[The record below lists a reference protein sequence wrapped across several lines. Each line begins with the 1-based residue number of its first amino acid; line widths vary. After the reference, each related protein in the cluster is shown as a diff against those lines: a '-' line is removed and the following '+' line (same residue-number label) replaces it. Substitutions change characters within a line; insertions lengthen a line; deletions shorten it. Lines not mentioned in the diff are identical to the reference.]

1 MTQRHK
7 AERPAERLTQVRRSR
22 PLLLVA
28 CFLVP
33 LLFVTLQAMRGY
45 PYLDDVNPEISAGH
59 DWLNYKQYAQSIRND
74 GINLPL
80 VERNYAR
87 PGGILYSYFVALV
100 FALFGENTA
109 FVYLIQALLLGLSVV
124 IMTWAIRDYLT
135 PAATWAFLIAA
146 TILAYLDV
154 FRGYTRYMLSENL
167 LIVLVPCYYLFL
179 FRGRDRSSIPW
190 IGLSGFLMGLATLT
204 RPNVVLI
211 APATCLLLFAFPNG
225 TTRRRLT
232 YAAVFLLT
240 FSAAQSLLV
249 LRNYSVTGQISAGS
263 FSPILAETGDWKSI
277 NPESLTVYPVTSA
290 PRGSLRYYI
299 DRTLFSFGITRYG
312 VVKRWVVVWA
322 GVLLFLVLS
331 MVRRRIDFWEAAILT
346 FIALYL
352 APLIAAG
359 AISNYAFRM
368 ILPVVPSALALA
380 VRGGELLVARVTR

>member
-1 MTQRHK
+1 MANPQK
-7 AERPAERLTQVRRSR
+7 GSQPARNPRR
-22 PLLLVA
+22 LLVVA
-28 CFLVP
+28 SALVP
-33 LLFVTLQAMRGY
+33 LLFLTLGAIRGY
-45 PYLDDVNPEISAGH
+45 PFIDDVNAETSTGH
-59 DWLNYKQYAQSIRND
+59 DWLNYKRYAESILHD
-74 GINLPL
+74 GITLPL
-80 VERNYAR
+80 IEKNYAR

-124 IMTWAIRDYLT
+124 LMTWAIRDYLS
-135 PAATWAFLIAA
+135 PVATAAFLIAA

-179 FRGRDRSSIPW
+179 FRGRDRASLWW
-190 IGLSGFLMGLATLT
+190 IGLSGLFIGLATLT
-204 RPNVVLI
+204 RPNVILI
-211 APATCLLLFAFPNG
+211 APATTLLLFAFPNG

-232 YAAVFLLT
+232 HAAVFLLA
-240 FSAAQSLLV
+240 FSAAQGLLV

-290 PRGSLRYYI
+290 PRGSLRYYV

-322 GVLLFLVLS
+322 GVLLFLVLCV
-331 MVRRRIDFWEAAILT
+331 MRRRVGFWEAAILT

-368 ILPVVPSALALA
+368 ILPVVLSALALA